1 MESLSPLMMPS
12 AGALMDPHALA
23 GHGNDAHTVAE
34 GFESLFASLLV
45 KQMRQTL
52 EPDTMFGKDN
62 GDVLGGLFDHFM
74 GQHLAQSGG
83 LGIGAFVTKHMPQAR
98 VNNERPNVAGAHR

>member
-1 MESLSPLMMPS
+1 MDSLGPLMMPN
-12 AGALMDPHALA
+12 AGALFDPHAL
-23 GHGNDAHTVAE
+23 GSHGNDIHTVAQ
-34 GFESLFASLLV
+34 GFESMFASLLV

-74 GQHLAQSGG
+74 GQHLAQTGG

-98 VNNERPNVAGAHR
+98 VNNERANGTGAHR